1 MKLNY
6 LYTFMILC
14 FSGVLSGV
22 INSNTR
28 LNKRMRYLPVPNPS
42 DYKLSYGKSHQKLYL
57 LNLGENH
64 ILQGGICLYRPE
76 RCGRDANF
84 NIKLDYDTT
93 CHYGNSKIKRI
104 AVHDSEGDPV
114 SEIINISKIG
124 QDKFA
129 NRYITFYFEN
139 GCKFTATYNYKN
151 TEADEEFLRRI
162 DV

>member
-1 MKLNY
+1 
-6 LYTFMILC
+6 MILC

-28 LNKRMRYLPVPNPS
+28 LNKRWFRLLVPNPK
-42 DYKLSYGKSHQKLYL
+42 DYKLSYGKSLRQLDRL
-57 LNLGENH
+57 ELGENH
-64 ILQGGICLYRPE
+64 ILYGAICLYRPE
-76 RCGRDANF
+76 RCGVFASF
-84 NIKLDYDTT
+84 SIKLDYDTT